1 MQNKFNKRTMHEF
14 PTHFVL
20 FIYSIKFKMLI
31 DYTVDASN
39 DVDEDDQRRSKMV
52 TNKNKPVRRLV
63 KRDDL
68 LWRLVAA
75 PVYIIIKELV

>member
-1 MQNKFNKRTMHEF
+1 
-14 PTHFVL
+14 
-20 FIYSIKFKMLI
+20 MLI
-31 DYTVDASN
+31 DYTDASN
-39 DVDEDDQRRSKMV
+39 DVDDNDQRRSKMV
-52 TNKNKPVRRLV
+52 TKKNKPTRRLV